1 MKLSKKD
8 LMQRVSDLVEDDE
21 KKVAILEDLE
31 DSILEEGSIDEVEK
45 ETLRK
50 EKEDL
55 EWKYQDLLTRYKERF
70 LQGKDSEEKEDIKDE
85 LEEKEV
91 IDIREI

>member
-91 IDIREI
+91 IDIKEI